1 MLQPRY
7 FELILYKTYADL
19 RTETEKTYIGLLWWI
34 IDPIIFM
41 AIFYVVFG
49 LLLNRGT
56 EDFIAFLLIGLV
68 IWRWFQNTVT
78 HGANALVD
86 NRNLMQQVYIPKIIF
101 PLVTICTDFV
111 KFCFVFALLLAYL
124 WLSGYPL
131 NISYLALPM
140 LLIAQS
146 ILILATTCLVA
157 AVVPFFPDLR
167 IFVQHALQAAFFLSG
182 IFFSSEQI
190 PEAYRIYFYANPMA
204 HLIEA
209 YRDIL
214 MQGRWPSLSM
224 LTAIG
229 LLSLIAFIGAHRLL
243 TRYDYLYPK
252 IAF

>member
-19 RTETEKTYIGLLWWI
+19 RTETEKTYIGFLWWV

-56 EDFIAFLLIGLV
+56 ADYIAFLLIGLV
-68 IWRWFQNTVT
+68 VWRWFQNTVT
-78 HGANALVD
+78 HGANALVE
-86 NRNLMQQVYIPKIIF
+86 NRNLMRQVYIPKIIF

-111 KFCFVFALLLAYL
+111 KFCFVFILLLAYL
-124 WLSGYPL
+124 WLSGYPVS
-131 NISYLALPM
+131 ISYLALPM
-140 LLIAQS
+140 LLITQFL
-146 ILILATTCLVA
+146 LILATTCLVA

-167 IFVQHALQAAFFLSG
+167 IFVQHILQAAFFLSG

-190 PEAYRIYFYANPMA
+190 PEAYRHYFYANPMA
-204 HLIEA
+204 TIIEA

-214 MQGRWPSLSM
+214 MQGRWPSLSV
-224 LTAIG
+224 LTVIG
-229 LLSLIAFIGAHRLL
+229 LFSLIAFIVAHRLL
-243 TRYDYLYPK
+243 MRYDYTYPK

>member
-19 RTETEKTYIGLLWWI
+19 RTETEKTYIGFLWWV

-56 EDFIAFLLIGLV
+56 ADFVAFLLIGLV
-68 IWRWFQNTVT
+68 AWRWFQNTVT

-86 NRNLMQQVYIPKIIF
+86 NRNLMRQVYIPKIVF

-111 KFCFVFALLLAYL
+111 KFCFVFVLLLVYL
-124 WLSGYPL
+124 WLSGYPV
-131 NISYLALPM
+131 NVSYLALPM
-140 LLIAQS
+140 LLITQLL
-146 ILILATTCLVA
+146 LILATTCFVA

-167 IFVQHALQAAFFLSG
+167 IFVQHIMQAAFFLSG
-182 IFFSSEQI
+182 IFFSSEKI
-190 PEAYRIYFYANPMA
+190 PEAYRVYFYANPMA
-204 HLIEA
+204 NLIEA

-214 MQGRWPSLSM
+214 LHGRWPSLSA
-224 LTAIG
+224 LTIIG
-229 LLSLIAFIGAHRLL
+229 LSSLIAFIGAHRLL
-243 TRYDYLYPK
+243 MRYDYTYPK
-252 IAF
+252 IAY